1 MPITF
6 GNVGL
11 AEPSTI
17 TKVVASVVI
26 ARGST
31 SEHQEILVIGDP
43 QSSLGL
49 ARVIATAPTST
60 EFGQVVRIASGP
72 SSAADLQ
79 VQIAGNS
86 TVLQGTS
93 PWIIGGNS
101 TVAPLAGSL
110 WTIQGNSTVAPL
122 AGSTWNV
129 RALSSSKADFLATV
143 SQSTAA
149 DLLMTATQGTNPW
162 IVSPNSTAF
171 VKTAGLSVDSSN
183 ALNVKLDGST
193 VLTVQPLAGSTFN
206 VRALNSSAGDFLV
219 TVSGNCTVA
228 PLAGSTWNV
237 RALNSSAGDFL
248 VTISGNSTVA
258 PLAGSTWATRP
269 IQSSAADLQ
278 MTATPAAGS
287 TWSVRP
293 IQSSAA
299 DLQVTCTP
307 VAGST
312 WSVRPIQ
319 SSQADLRVTAYQSSA
334 AEFKAQAW
342 NFDGIGNAIES
353 STRAVG
359 TNSTMRGVAV
369 RSILPALLTTASSNV
384 FATTNFTI
392 GASNAA
398 TIQYVYAYSIT
409 TTNQTPTQIGF
420 FAGSTLV
427 WPIVLAA
434 ISSAMSG
441 VNLAVSP
448 PAYLFAGSTGA
459 VMQLKTDGSTGLGY
473 KAGVS
478 YWTE

>member
-79 VQIAGNS
+79 VQISGNS

-93 PWIIGGNS
+93 PWVIGGNS

-162 IVSPNSTAF
+162 VMSPNSTAF
-171 VKTAGLSVDSSN
+171 VKNAGLSVDSSN

-219 TVSGNCTVA
+219 TVSGNSTVA
-228 PLAGSTWNV
+228 PLAGSTWN
-237 RALNSSAGDFL
+237 
-248 VTISGNSTVA
+248 
-258 PLAGSTWATRP
+258 TRP

-278 MTATPAAGS
+278 MTATPLAGS
-287 TWSVRP
+287 TWNVRAL
-293 IQSSAA
+293 QSSAA
-299 DLQVTCTP
+299 DLQMTATP
-307 VAGST
+307 LAGST
-312 WSVRPIQ
+312 WNTRCL
-319 SSQADLRVTAYQSSA
+319 SSSRADFLNTVYQSSA
-334 AEFKAQAW
+334 SEFKAQAW
-342 NFDGIGNAIES
+342 SFSGIGAAIES

-359 TNSTMRGVAV
+359 TNSTMTGLAV

-384 FATTNFTI
+384 FASTAFTI
-392 GASNAA
+392 ATSNAA

-409 TTNQTPTQIGF
+409 TTNQTPTQISF
-420 FAGSTLV
+420 YAGSTLV

-441 VNLAVSP
+441 VNLAVTP

-478 YWTE
+478 YFVE

>member
-79 VQIAGNS
+79 VQASGNS
-86 TVLQGTS
+86 TVFQGTS
-93 PWIIGGNS
+93 PWVIGGNS

-171 VKTAGLSVDSSN
+171 VKNAGLSVDSSN

-219 TVSGNCTVA
+219 TVSGNSTVA
-228 PLAGSTWNV
+228 PLAGSTWN
-237 RALNSSAGDFL
+237 
-248 VTISGNSTVA
+248 
-258 PLAGSTWATRP
+258 TRP

-278 MTATPAAGS
+278 MTATPVAGS
-287 TWSVRP
+287 TWNVRP

-312 WSVRPIQ
+312 WNTRCI
-319 SSQADLRVTAYQSSA
+319 SSSRADFLNTVYQSSA
-334 AEFKAQAW
+334 SEFKAQAW
-342 NFDGIGNAIES
+342 SFDGIGNAVES

-359 TNSTMRGVAV
+359 TNSTMRGFAV
-369 RSILPALLTTASSNV
+369 RQIMPALLTTSSSNV
-384 FATTNFTI
+384 FASTAFTI
-392 GASNAA
+392 ATSNAA

-409 TTNQTPTQIGF
+409 TTNQTPTQISF
-420 FAGSTLV
+420 YAGSTLV

-441 VNLAVSP
+441 VNLAVTP

-478 YWTE
+478 YFVE